1 MFNKKHILVLL
12 LFLIIGICAMSS
24 VSATDNVTDIVASD
38 ASDDVVTALEE
49 EEIGEVAADV
59 VADPNENATEI
70 KSPDVLSSSENDSVV
85 AVADSDDVLSAKVSR
100 LQYSVNLNDNGYTIS
115 STKATTIKIPVTPC
129 TTGSGFNAYNF
140 YLGVF
145 QMDNNG
151 NLIAVYKSAPLI
163 GTNTKIT
170 SVSYTFSA
178 KSLSPGAYIL
188 AAYNDEDAPEA
199 GGSTYKLM
207 DRTVLYVSGS
217 ATITAD
223 NYNANYY
230 SGQKMSAKVIDKNTN
245 AALKYVELTVTFTK
259 NGASVSQNY
268 VTDANG
274 MISFVPPVG
283 VGTYSVTFS
292 LSKGFN
298 HITASSVK
306 KTATVKQAP
315 VTLKVYKGKTYQ
327 GVKVVLSASVTSNGK
342 KVNEGIVTFNLCG
355 VNYNVAVKDGKA
367 VYYVTLK
374 KAKTFT
380 YSATYKGNN
389 FTQSTLSNKIVVNKR
404 FATKILVKN
413 QATYRG
419 VPKKFFVTIKTTNGV
434 RVREGYVTII
444 DTVKVNKYGNAR
456 FYVDTY
462 NWNYLGSNGA
472 THYFKKVVTKT
483 YTVKYTPASLK
494 YLPSTTKMKISLVYR
509 CVGCGKT
516 GTHTHG
522 GGIWYI
528 VSK

>member
-1 MFNKKHILVLL
+1 MFNKKHILVLI
-12 LFLIIGICAMSS
+12 FLIIGICAMSS
-24 VSATDNVTDIVASD
+24 VSATDNVTDVVASD

-49 EEIGEVAADV
+49 EEIGEVAADDA
-59 VADPNENATEI
+59 VADPDENTTEI

-85 AVADSDDVLSAKVSR
+85 AVADSDDVLSAKVSS
-100 LQYSVNLNDNGYTIS
+100 LQYKVNFNDKYTIS
-115 STKATTIKIPVTPC
+115 STKATAIKIPITPC
-129 TTGSGFNAYNF
+129 TTGYGFNAYNF
-140 YLGVF
+140 YLAVF
-145 QMDNNG
+145 QLDNNG
-151 NLIAVYKSAPLI
+151 DLVGIYKSTSLI
-163 GTNTKIT
+163 GTNTKTT
-170 SVSYTFSA
+170 SVSYTFNA
-178 KSLSPGAYIL
+178 KTLAPGVYIL
-188 AAYNDEDAPEA
+188 AAYNDADAPEA
-199 GGSTYKLM
+199 SGSGNKFM
-207 DRTVLYVSGS
+207 GSTVLYVSGS

-230 SGQKMSAKVIDKNTN
+230 SGQKMSAKVIDKNTK
-245 AALKYVELTVTFTK
+245 AALKYVEMTVTFTK

-298 HITASSVK
+298 HISAAAVK
-306 KTATVKQAP
+306 KTATIKQAP
-315 VTLKVYKGKTYQ
+315 VSLKVYKGKTYQ
-327 GVKVVLSASVTSNGK
+327 GVKVALSASVASSGK

-355 VNYNVAVKDGKA
+355 VNYNVPVKNGKA

-374 KAKTFT
+374 KPKTFT
-380 YSATYKGNN
+380 YSATYKSNN

-404 FATKILVKN
+404 FATKILVLN

-419 VPKKFFVTIKTTNGV
+419 VPKKFFVTIKTTDGV

-444 DTVKVNKYGNAR
+444 DAVKVNKYGNAR
-456 FYVDTY
+456 FYVDTF

-483 YTVKYTPASLK
+483 FTVKYTPSSLK
-494 YLPSTTKMKISLVYR
+494 YLPSTTKMKISIVYR
-509 CVGCGKT
+509 CTGCGKT

>member
-1 MFNKKHILVLL
+1 
-12 LFLIIGICAMSS
+12 MSS

-38 ASDDVVTALEE
+38 SSDDVVTALEE
-49 EEIGEVAADV
+49 EEIGEVAADDA

-70 KSPDVLSSSENDSVV
+70 NSSDVLSSSENDSVV
-85 AVADSDDVLSAKVSR
+85 AVADSDDVLSTKVSS
-100 LQYSVNLNDNGYTIS
+100 LQYKVNLNDNGYTIS
-115 STKATTIKIPVTPC
+115 STKATAIKIPVTPC
-129 TTGSGFNAYNF
+129 TTGNGFNAYNF

-151 NLIAVYKSAPLI
+151 NPIAVYKSTSLI
-163 GTNTKIT
+163 GTNAKTT
-170 SVSYTFSA
+170 SVSYTFNA
-178 KSLSPGAYIL
+178 KTLSPGVYIL
-188 AAYNDEDAPEA
+188 AAYNDVDAPEA
-199 GGSTYKLM
+199 AGSNNKFM
-207 DRTVLYVSGS
+207 DSTLLYVSGS
-217 ATITAD
+217 AAIAAD

-230 SGQKMSAKVIDKNTN
+230 SDQKMTVTVTDKNTK
-245 AALKYVELTVTFTK
+245 AALKYVEITAVFTK

-268 VTDANG
+268 ITDANG
-274 MISFVPPVG
+274 KVSFVPPVD

-292 LSKGFN
+292 LSKGFS

-327 GVKVVLSASVTSNGK
+327 GVKVALSASVTSNGK